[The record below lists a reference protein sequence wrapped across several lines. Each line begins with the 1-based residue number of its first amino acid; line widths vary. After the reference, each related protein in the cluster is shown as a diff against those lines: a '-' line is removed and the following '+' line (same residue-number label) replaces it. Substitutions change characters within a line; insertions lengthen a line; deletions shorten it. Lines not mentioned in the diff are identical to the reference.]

1 MHFFSLS
8 FAGKSQAPAAP
19 DHQVPPGGWTQI
31 LLYMGWC
38 EVSRGPG
45 DGGSRDSRVRKKNT
59 QIDGIQDGAPSDSE
73 PSWDIS
79 GWILWFMVDIT
90 MGDVG

>member
-73 PSWDIS
+73 PS
-79 GWILWFMVDIT
+79 
-90 MGDVG
+90 